1 MLTVPHRVMCLN
13 YRSPAS
19 GTISGSGETWEVGP
33 KWRKKAAGGQTLR
46 FRLPFCSGEDD
57 GMWSPSWTLLQPGSP
72 LLPCLALCVELYL
85 QSEPKRTL
93 SPLGWLFGHSAQEG
107 TTGHGCPCRVCLGC
121 PSSSRIELRLFQEQ
135 DHGLSES
142 IIVLGLLAFLHPS
155 IPRNVQI

>member
-1 MLTVPHRVMCLN
+1 MN

-19 GTISGSGETWEVGP
+19 GTISGSGEIWEVGP
-33 KWRKKAAGGQTLR
+33 KWRKKAARGQTLR

-72 LLPCLALCVELYL
+72 LLPCLALCVELYS
-85 QSEPKRTL
+85 QSESKRTL
-93 SPLGWLFGHSAQEG
+93 SPLGWVFGHNVQEG
-107 TTGHGCPCRVCLGC
+107 TTGHSCPRRVCLGC
-121 PSSSRIELRLFQEQ
+121 PSSSCIELRLFQEQ
-135 DHGLSES
+135 DHLSES